1 MEMLDYHYSRITE
14 PYPPSATP
22 PLLQCFFPL
31 RLSLTLSILLFF
43 LCLLYPP
50 LFLYFHVTLL
60 SLSNSGGFRRTLA
73 PLFCSEL
80 FRSSTFVSPAGLRW
94 RWRFFFFFITL
105 SHFLHLSK
113 GLPRMKLCTGLRK
126 TWADERRLS
135 VLALVKRVHEK
146 EVFIVH
152 LGTVH
157 FSMDPAPFVLESIVF
172 ISDSCCCLS
181 KIKSFFGS
189 KNVLQRFH
197 FRCGNGRI
205 PKTFLKCSSS
215 VPFMNQNKFLLNRS
229 KTFYFSF
236 RI

>member
-14 PYPPSATP
+14 PYPPSTTP
-22 PLLQCFFPL
+22 PLLLCFFPL

-60 SLSNSGGFRRTLA
+60 SLSNSGGFRRAFA

-94 RWRFFFFFITL
+94 RWRLFFFITL

-113 GLPRMKLCTGLRK
+113 GLPRMKLCKGLRK

-135 VLALVKRVHEK
+135 VLALLKRVHGK

-152 LGTVH
+152 LDTVC
-157 FSMDPAPFVLESIVF
+157 FGMDPAPFVLESIVF
-172 ISDSCCCLS
+172 ISESRCCLS
-181 KIKSFFGS
+181 KIMSFCS
-189 KNVLQRFH
+189 KTCYKDSIYSVWNV
-197 FRCGNGRI
+197 
-205 PKTFLKCSSS
+205 PKTFKCSLNVTSS
-215 VPFMNQNKFLLNRS
+215 SQF
-229 KTFYFSF
+229 
-236 RI
+236 